1 MERRNFL
8 KLTGAGIV
16 AAGTGL
22 GLATCGK
29 TTKYLG
35 WVPNVHATDNFKR
48 RNPRISFSQKAHKS
62 VIGSGK
68 GKVSLLWKHLERQT
82 GGALVPHRQG
92 IGDCVGQSYALATD
106 ILTATRIGQMGYAET
121 FVAKASVEAVYAGS
135 RYEIGYIKHNNRGM
149 LIGDGSLGCFAAEFL
164 RDYGVLLRQEYG
176 NVDLRG
182 YDPVRS
188 REWGNVGVPDEL
200 EPIARKHPV
209 RDIALV
215 SSYEDVRDAMANG
228 HPVVFCSNVGFEP
241 SCKDCNPSGGRDSQ
255 GFLNKCDTWYHAM
268 TGIACDDTGRK
279 GVLIQ
284 NSWGRD
290 WVDGPKRHGQ
300 PDGSFWVDADTIDL
314 MCRGGDSYALSG
326 YIGFP
331 AKPID
336 YQIF

>member
-16 AAGTGL
+16 AAGTGV
-22 GLATCGK
+22 GLATCNS
-29 TTKYLG
+29 TKYLG
-35 WVPNVHATDNFKR
+35 WVPNVHVTNQFRR
-48 RNPRISFSQKAHKS
+48 RNPRINFTNKAHSS

-68 GKVSLLWKHLERQT
+68 GKVSLLWKHLERQM
-82 GGALVPHRQG
+82 GEKLVSHDQQ

-135 RYEIGYIKHNNRGM
+135 RYEIGYEKHENPSM
-149 LIGDGSLGCFAAEFL
+149 LIGDGSFGCFAAEFL

-182 YDPVRS
+182 YDPQRS
-188 REWGNVGVPDEL
+188 REWGANGVPDEL

-215 SSYEDVRDAMANG
+215 ESYEDVRDAMANG
-228 HPVVFCSNVGFEP
+228 HPVAFCSSVGFEP
-241 SCKDCNPSGGRDSQ
+241 TCNKCNPSGRDAQ
-255 GFLNKCDTWYHAM
+255 GFLNPCGTWYHAM
-268 TGIACDDTGRK
+268 TGIGCDDTGRA

-284 NSWGRD
+284 NSWGPH
-290 WVDGPKRHGQ
+290 WVTGAKRHGQ
-300 PDGSFWVDADTIDL
+300 PDGSFWVDASVIDK
-314 MCRGGDSYALSG
+314 MCAEGDSFALSG

-331 AKPID
+331 AKPVD